1 MTHVERKGII
11 DQVVREIVALTHPAK
26 VVLFGS
32 ASRAGDEVGGDLDF
46 LVVVH
51 DDQDAAKIIDQL
63 NLEVTT
69 RTLPCDFVVANERTL
84 KKYGQTS
91 GLVYRDALNTGTVLY
106 AA

>member
-1 MTHVERKGII
+1 MTQSERKRII
-11 DQVVREIVALTHPAK
+11 DQVVREIVALARPSK
-26 VVLFGS
+26 VLLFGS
-32 ASRAGDEVGGDLDF
+32 TSRGRDDEGGDLDF

-51 DDQDAAKIIDQL
+51 DDQDAAKVIDQL
-63 NLEVTT
+63 NLKVTT
-69 RTLPCDFVVANERTL
+69 RTLPCDFVVATEQTL